1 MKNLLLTVLF
11 SAVLHTEAM
20 PSKEKLREDKIPVN
34 LFTVCVQPPFQVLQ
48 IQSKNKVKIE
58 ELSGSSVK
66 INQLKFKEWTLRK
79 PLYINYEMPKDSIIE
94 ALCKSLNTDTDHVT
108 AHSLHMSQNDFQELF
123 PNFLYSTKTWLQ
135 GLYQKITE
143 KFTFLDDY

>member
-94 ALCKSLNTDTDHVT
+94 ALSESLNTDTDHIID
-108 AHSLHMSQNDFQELF
+108 HSLYISQNDFQELF
-123 PNFLYSTKTWLQ
+123 PTISYSTKTWLQ
-135 GLYQKITE
+135 NLYQKITE
-143 KFTFLDDY
+143 RIPFLEDF